1 MKHRTKEARQI
12 ETDVV
17 VVGGGGSG
25 LAAAV
30 EASTHGAAVMLVEK
44 RPQLG
49 GTTGLAV
56 GSFTAACTSLQ
67 RAANVEDR
75 TTWHQQDIAEFTP
88 HREPKNN
95 TALRA
100 WLVDN
105 AADTLEWLR
114 EMGVEFSGPHP
125 EPPNRLPRM
134 HNVVPNAKIYIFR
147 LQRRALRQGVEILAG
162 YEAVRLAKDA
172 NGRVTGMNVRS
183 AEGESATIR
192 ARRGVILA
200 AGDYSSGSTVKAEF
214 LEAGTAAI
222 EGINPH
228 STGDGHRLAREA
240 GAALVNM
247 DVIYGPEIRFVPP
260 PGDPFQ
266 QLLPPSGDEAAGRA
280 FDALRPKAVQA
291 RAQEL
296 LFTWQ
301 HPEDALYEKGAILV
315 NRNGERFVDETGN
328 PAAAIPR
335 QPGKVAYVVF
345 DQAVTETFSAWPN
358 FVSTAPEI
366 GYAYVE
372 DYRLRRPDLY
382 HEAPGV
388 ADLAS
393 KLGISGDALSETIA
407 AYNRSAAGAAQD
419 RFGRPPSGHTVSRP
433 PYYALGPAKG
443 WIVTTEG
450 GVSVDERMQALDAE
464 GKVVPGLYAAG
475 SNGMGGLILWSHGLH
490 IAWALTSGRQAG
502 RHAAQRHPNQPS
514 RDHKGA
520 VRHEPSR
527 HLKVSRPL

>member
-1 MKHRTKEARQI
+1 MKLPTKHSWQI

-30 EASTHGAAVMLVEK
+30 EASTHGAAVTLVEK
-44 RPQLG
+44 QPQLG

-67 RAANVEDR
+67 RAAKIKDR
-75 TTWHQQDIAEFTP
+75 TTWHQEDIAKFAP

-95 TALRA
+95 AALRG
-100 WLVDN
+100 WLAEN
-105 AADTLEWLR
+105 AADTLEWLG
-114 EMGVEFSGPHP
+114 EMGIEFSGPHP

-134 HNVVPNAKIYIFR
+134 HNVVPNAKIYIFA

-192 ARRGVILA
+192 ARRGVVLA
-200 AGDYSSGSTVKAEF
+200 AGDYSSGTEVKREF
-214 LEAGTAAI
+214 LQTETAAI

-228 STGDGHRLAREA
+228 SSGDGHRLAREA

-266 QLLPPSGDEAAGRA
+266 QLLPPSGDEPAAQA
-280 FDALRPKAVQA
+280 LDAMPPEAAQAKAK
-291 RAQEL
+291 RL

-301 HPEDALYEKGAILV
+301 HPEDALYGKGAILI

-328 PAAAIPR
+328 PAPAIPR

-345 DQAVTETFSAWPN
+345 DRAVAETFSAWPN
-358 FVSTAPEI
+358 FISTAPEI

-382 HEAPGV
+382 HEAPSM
-388 ADLAS
+388 AELAP
-393 KLGISGDALSETIA
+393 KLGVPGDALSKTIA

-464 GKVVPGLYAAG
+464 GSVVPGLYAAG

-502 RHAAQRHPNQPS
+502 RQAAPVHRNQPS

-520 VRHEPSR
+520 VRREP
-527 HLKVSRPL
+527 

>member
-1 MKHRTKEARQI
+1 MCDRLVKRSTKEASRI

-17 VVGGGGSG
+17 VVGAGGSG

-30 EASTHGAAVMLVEK
+30 EASTHGAAVTLVEK

-67 RAANVEDR
+67 RAANIDDR
-75 TTWHQQDIAEFTP
+75 TAWHKEDIARFAP
-88 HREPKNN
+88 CHEPKNN
-95 TALRA
+95 AALRA
-100 WLVDN
+100 WLTDN
-105 AADTLEWLR
+105 ASDTLEWLHG
-114 EMGVEFSGPHP
+114 MDVEFSGPHP

-134 HNVVPNAKIYIFR
+134 HNVVPNAKIYIFT
-147 LQRRALRQGVEILAG
+147 LQRRALSQGVEILAG
-162 YEAVRLAKDA
+162 HEATRLIKEVR
-172 NGRVTGMNVRS
+172 GRVTTVEVQDPQGASS
-183 AEGESATIR
+183 AIH
-192 ARRGVILA
+192 ARRGVVLA
-200 AGDYSSGSTVKAEF
+200 AGDYSSGRAVKREF
-214 LEAGTAAI
+214 LEAETAAI

-228 STGDGHRLAREA
+228 SSGDGHRLARET

-247 DVIYGPEIRFVPP
+247 DVIYGPEIRFAPP

-266 QLLPPSGDEAAGRA
+266 PLLPPSRKESAGGDFE
-280 FDALRPKAVQA
+280 PIPPEAVQA
-291 RAQEL
+291 RAKEL

-301 HPEDALYEKGAILV
+301 HPEDALFEAGAVLV
-315 NRNGERFVDETGN
+315 NRDGERFADETAD
-328 PAAAIPR
+328 PASAIPR
-335 QPGKVAYVVF
+335 QPDKVAYVIF
-345 DQAVTETFSAWPN
+345 DRPVAETFSAWPN
-358 FVSTAPEI
+358 FISTAPEI

-382 HEAPGV
+382 HEAQTI

-393 KLGISGDALSETIA
+393 RLGVCGDTLGETIA
-407 AYNRSAAGAAQD
+407 AHNRSANGVSPD
-419 RFGRPPSGHTVSRP
+419 RFGRSPSGRALNTA

-450 GVSVDERMQALDAE
+450 GVSVDERMQALDVNGNA
-464 GKVVPGLYAAG
+464 VPGLYAAG

-502 RHAAQRHPNQPS
+502 RQSAQKQTEL
-514 RDHKGA
+514 G
-520 VRHEPSR
+520 
-527 HLKVSRPL
+527 